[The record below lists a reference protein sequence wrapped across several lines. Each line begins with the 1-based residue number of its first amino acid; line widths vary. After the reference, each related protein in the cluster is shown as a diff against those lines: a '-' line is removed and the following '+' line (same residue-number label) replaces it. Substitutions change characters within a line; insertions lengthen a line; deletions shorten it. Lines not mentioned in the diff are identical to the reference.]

1 MQISK
6 AEDADVLI
14 SKLILNIGLLLVS
27 NPLGFWKSVIRKQ
40 SDALVSKLKFTHNLS
55 NEVLLNFEF

>member
-6 AEDADVLI
+6 AEDTDVLI

-27 NPLGFWKSVIRKQ
+27 NPLGFWKSVIKQ
-40 SDALVSKLKFTHNLS
+40 SDALVSKLKFTHNLMKC
-55 NEVLLNFEF
+55 F

>member
-6 AEDADVLI
+6 AKDTDVLI

-40 SDALVSKLKFTHNLS
+40 SDALVSKLKFTHNLTKS
-55 NEVLLNFEF
+55 F